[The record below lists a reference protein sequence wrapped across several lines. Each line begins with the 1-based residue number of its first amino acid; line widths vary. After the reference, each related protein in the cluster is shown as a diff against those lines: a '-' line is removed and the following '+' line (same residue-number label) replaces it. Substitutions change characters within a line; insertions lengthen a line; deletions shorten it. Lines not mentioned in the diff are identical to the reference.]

1 MTVVV
6 AVVMTAMACPRART
20 CDDGCLKGSRC
31 DARTNLCVDET
42 DDAGQV
48 DAGHRDAGVDAGT
61 NNDAGTAQSWL
72 GIGSGGTATSD
83 RYRLEGVVGPPSPRG
98 IASSAKYQL
107 TTEENAR

>member
-6 AVVMTAMACPRART
+6 AVVLTTMACPRART
-20 CDDGCLKGSRC
+20 CDDGCLEGTRC
-31 DARTNLCVDET
+31 DARTNLCVDKT
-42 DDAGQV
+42 DDAGQT
-48 DAGHRDAGVDAGT
+48 DAGERDAGT
-61 NNDAGTAQSWL
+61 LNDAGTAQSWL

-98 IASSAKYQL
+98 TASSAKYQL